1 MRKLVRPYIECLQI
15 CTYSIPSKTQK
26 VIACKLYGI
35 CYEIT
40 LIGVLKY
47 AYFYMKKS
55 ICFCSKPSARHL
67 RPNTRKKRKKKEN
80 TPGSLMRGGR
90 RGIEGGGRAFLKQ
103 HWILKE
109 EEGEAEYMG
118 GKWANAGF
126 GKTRV
131 RQLAWQN
138 MRRGRGGG
146 ESGQSKLGCMKG
158 GLSLPLTLLPLYML
172 DIYLVG

>member
-1 MRKLVRPYIECLQI
+1 
-15 CTYSIPSKTQK
+15 
-26 VIACKLYGI
+26 
-35 CYEIT
+35 
-40 LIGVLKY
+40 
-47 AYFYMKKS
+47 
-55 ICFCSKPSARHL
+55 
-67 RPNTRKKRKKKEN
+67 
-80 TPGSLMRGGR
+80 MRGGR

-109 EEGEAEYMG
+109 EGGEAEYMG